1 MFPRTA
7 LLGFALVLA
16 PACKEGSSD
25 NNDSGAASDGT
36 DGTDGTDGADGAD
49 GADGTDGT
57 DGTDSLV
64 GRWERDEPFDL
75 EEGLMGDLAW
85 TGSDDGSC
93 EVELQTDE
101 FTEAFACTYTAEAGD
116 FTMQD
121 DGCPGDVGRYTYSVS
136 GDALTFTLVD
146 DPCEDRV
153 VALSSSWTRA
163 D

>member
-1 MFPRTA
+1 MLPRTA
-7 LLGFALVLA
+7 LLGFALSLA
-16 PACKEGSSD
+16 PACKEG
-25 NNDSGAASDGT
+25 ASATTGT
-36 DGTDGTDGADGAD
+36 DTGVWGEG
-49 GADGTDGT
+49 DGTDGT

-75 EEGLMGDLAW
+75 EDGLMGDVAW

-101 FTEAFACTYTAEAGD
+101 FTEAFACTYTEEAGD
-116 FTMQD
+116 FTIQD

-136 GDALTFTLVD
+136 GDALTFTLVN
-146 DPCEDRV
+146 DPCEERA